1 MGFSQ
6 WSTDPDAN
14 QFVETTFIG
23 EGCPAG
29 NVNNGMRTI
38 MSDLRSAINPAL
50 DAGLADG
57 SLGGVTGTLASIAAL
72 GTVADRMLYSTAP
85 QTFQEAVL
93 TAFARSLLDDTDA
106 ATARVTLGAIA
117 IDSMS
122 LAVPGFI
129 KFKLPTG
136 EVFGIQWGTVSASAN
151 GTTSVTYPSTFSN
164 FSIAQVS
171 GAALST
177 GAQDNNPAISGTSAA
192 GFTIFS
198 AVDGT
203 VSCWWIAVGV

>member
-50 DAGLADG
+50 DAGLANG
-57 SLGGVTGTLASIAAL
+57 SLGGVTGTLASIAQL
-72 GTVADRMLYSTAP
+72 GTVADRLLYSTAP

-93 TAFARSLLDDTDA
+93 TAFARTLLDDADA
-106 ATARVTLGAIA
+106 ATARTTIGAIGV
-117 IDSMS
+117 DSMS
-122 LAVPGFI
+122 LAVPGYI

-136 EVFGIQWGTVSASAN
+136 QVFGIQWGTVSASGN
-151 GTTSVTYPSTFSN
+151 GTTPVTYPSTFSN
-164 FSIAQVS
+164 FSVAQVS

-177 GAQDNNPAISGTSAA
+177 SAQDNNPGVSGTSPT
-192 GFTIFS
+192 GFEIFN
-198 AVDGT
+198 AVDGA